1 MKIVDLKNIASLLL
15 LALLPTFVSCGDD
28 DDTNGAS
35 SGLVA
40 TWSASSVLL
49 NDFDVTMPTYE
60 NFTITFRSDGTY
72 TTSGGTPVF
81 TDQGGFWS
89 ITSETGG
96 QVNITLDGIA
106 ASVSF
111 TDGLSTAVLNFTANG
126 TAIGARTSGLEG
138 NYVINLEK
146 Q

>member
-15 LALLPTFVSCGDD
+15 LALLSTFVSCGDD
-28 DDTNGAS
+28 DDNGAS
-35 SGLVA
+35 PGLVA

-72 TTSGGTPVF
+72 ITSGGTPVF

-89 ITSETGG
+89 ITSETGS
-96 QVNITLDGIA
+96 QINITLDDIA

-111 TDGLSTAVLNFTANG
+111 TDDLSTAVLNFTANG
-126 TAIGARTSGLEG
+126 KAIGARTSGLEG
-138 NYVINLEK
+138 NYVINLQKK